1 MLFSLNIRISTQSF
15 DKAAPLAVK
24 GRRRFLSVKIT
35 FAQVNPIFSFSFF
48 AFKISCYLRQKTSCQ
63 FLVCTF
69 WNVARRIFEFCALSF
84 SHGRRSAGYV
94 LFAHFCPHKRILL
107 RILSELVA
115 SCVRFHTAKG
125 VFLHQER
132 VKSNLPVSSFLQSN
146 CKQVIR
152 YRDIEP
158 PMRQMENR
166 NRHQGKA
173 IVFGRQAFLQRELF
187 VFASDSVYA

>member
-1 MLFSLNIRISTQSF
+1 MPL
-15 DKAAPLAVK
+15 KAGGV
-24 GRRRFLSVKIT
+24 FLSVGIML
-35 FAQVNPIFSFSFF
+35 AQVNPIFSFSFF

-69 WNVARRIFEFCALSF
+69 WNVACRIFEFCALSF
-84 SHGRRSAGYV
+84 SHGRRSTGYV
-94 LFAHFCPHKRILL
+94 LFAHFCPHKRFFL

-115 SCVRFHTAKG
+115 GCVRIHTAKG
-125 VFLHQER
+125 AFLHQER

-158 PMRQMENR
+158 PMRQVKDR
-166 NRHQGKA
+166 NRHQGKSV
-173 IVFGRQAFLQRELF
+173 VFGQQTFSYCKFF